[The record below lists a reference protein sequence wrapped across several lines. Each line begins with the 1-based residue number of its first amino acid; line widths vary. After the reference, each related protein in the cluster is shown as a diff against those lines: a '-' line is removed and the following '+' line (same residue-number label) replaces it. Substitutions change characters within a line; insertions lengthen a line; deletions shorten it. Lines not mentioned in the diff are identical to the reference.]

1 MNLVNVVNL
10 VNQLDDEKNKGSK
23 ASLKVNKYKEKL
35 KKEYFKWK

>member
-1 MNLVNVVNL
+1 MNLVNL
-10 VNQLDDEKNKGSK
+10 VNQLDGEMNKGSK